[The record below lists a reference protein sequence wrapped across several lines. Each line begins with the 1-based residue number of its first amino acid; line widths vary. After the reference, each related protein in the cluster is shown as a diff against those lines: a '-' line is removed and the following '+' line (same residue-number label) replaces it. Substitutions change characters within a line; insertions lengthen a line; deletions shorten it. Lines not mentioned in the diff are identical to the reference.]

1 MAVPSGT
8 RPLRRDA
15 SDQELNC
22 LMRTLLKS
30 LIGTTLVLSA
40 ALTARAEGVTGP
52 VRLVTLDP
60 GHFHAALVQKF
71 MYQGV
76 DPLVHVYAPKGDDVL
91 EHMKRIEAFNK
102 RADQPT
108 SWRTEIYTGPDYLQ
122 RMLQDRHGN
131 VVVISGNNAHKAQY
145 ILSSI
150 DAGLNVLADK
160 PMAITPPDYEKLEQA
175 FALAEK
181 KGTLLYDIMT
191 ERFEITS
198 ILQRELSQQAEL
210 FGSLQ
215 KGSASDPAIRKQSV
229 HHFSKVVAGSPLK
242 RPQWF
247 FDVRQQ
253 GEGLVD
259 VTTHLV
265 DLVQWQ
271 AFPEQT
277 LKPADAKVLNARHS
291 RTPISLEQFRKVT
304 GATAFPD
311 FLKPDVQNGVLNVY
325 ANGEFTYRLRDVHAL
340 VSVKWDFEAPA
351 GAGDTHFS
359 VMRGSKATL
368 TIQQGAAQ
376 QFKPVLYIERTKE
389 ASAAEHEAAVKR
401 AIESLQGKY
410 PGVGVRRDGER
421 WAVTVP
427 DKYNVGHEAHFAQ
440 VTENFLKYLRSGKL
454 PAWEVPNMLTKYAT
468 LMQAY
473 QLSRTQ

>member
-1 MAVPSGT
+1 
-8 RPLRRDA
+8 
-15 SDQELNC
+15 
-22 LMRTLLKS
+22 MRNLLK
-30 LIGTTLVLSA
+30 TLVSA
-40 ALTARAEGVTGP
+40 TLMLGVVPVSISVSNAEGVTGP

-60 GHFHAALVQKF
+60 GHFHASLVQKF

-76 DPLVHVYAPKGDDVL
+76 DPQVHVYAPKGDDVL
-91 EHMKRIEAFNK
+91 EHMKRIEGFNTRK
-102 RADQPT
+102 EQPT
-108 SWRTEIYTGPDYLQ
+108 HWRTEIYTGPDYLQ
-122 RMLQDRHGN
+122 RMLQDRSGN

-145 ILSSI
+145 ILDSMQ
-150 DAGLNVLADK
+150 AGLNVLADK
-160 PMAITPPDYEKLEQA
+160 PMAITPADLDKLKQA

-191 ERFEITS
+191 ERYEITS
-198 ILQRELSQQAEL
+198 ILQRELSQRPAL
-210 FGSLQ
+210 FGALL
-215 KGSASDPAIRKQSV
+215 KGTPADPAIRKESV
-229 HHFSKVVAGSPLK
+229 HYFSKVVAGSPLK

-259 VTTHLV
+259 VTSHLV

-277 LKPADAKVLNARHS
+277 LQPSDAKVLSAKHS
-291 RTPISLEQFRKVT
+291 RTPLTLEQFRKVT
-304 GATAFPD
+304 GAEAFPA
-311 FLKPDVQNGVLNVY
+311 FLKSDVQNGVLNVY

-340 VSVKWDFEAPA
+340 VSVKWDFEAPP
-351 GAGDTHFS
+351 GGGDTHFS
-359 VMRGSKATL
+359 VMRGSKASL

-376 QFKPVLYIERTKE
+376 QFKPVLYIERAKDV
-389 ASAAEHEAAVKR
+389 SAAAHDEAVKAAV
-401 AIESLQGKY
+401 ASLQSKY
-410 PGVGVRRDGER
+410 PGVGMRRDGER

-468 LMQAY
+468 IMQAY
-473 QLSRTQ
+473 QLSRAP

>member
-1 MAVPSGT
+1 MRIRLQSFIGAT
-8 RPLRRDA
+8 
-15 SDQELNC
+15 
-22 LMRTLLKS
+22 LMFGVFS
-30 LIGTTLVLSA
+30 SA
-40 ALTARAEGVTGP
+40 HAEGVTGS
-52 VRLVTLDP
+52 VRLMTLDP
-60 GHFHAALVQKF
+60 GHFHAALVQKL

-76 DPLVHVYAPKGDDVL
+76 DPLVHVYAPQGDDVI
-91 EHMKRIEAFNK
+91 EHMKRIEGFNTRK
-102 RADQPT
+102 EQPT
-108 SWRTEIYTGPDYLQ
+108 HWRTELYTGPDYLQ
-122 RMLQDRHGN
+122 RMLREGDGN
-131 VVVISGNNAHKAQY
+131 VVVISGNNAQKAQY
-145 ILSSI
+145 ILKSMQ
-150 DAGLNVLADK
+150 AGLNVLADK
-160 PMAITPPDYEKLEQA
+160 PMAITPADLDEIEQA
-175 FALAEK
+175 FAIAEK
-181 KGTLLYDIMT
+181 NGTLLYDIMT

-198 ILQRELSQQAEL
+198 ILQRELSRQPDL
-210 FGSLQ
+210 FGTLLE
-215 KGSASDPAIRKQSV
+215 GTPADPAIRKESV

-277 LKPADAKVLNARHS
+277 LQPSDAKVLSARRT
-291 RTPISLEQFRKVT
+291 RTPLTLEQFTKVT

-311 FLKPDVQNGVLNVY
+311 FLQPDVQNGVLNVY

-340 VSVKWDFEAPA
+340 VSVKWAFEAPP
-351 GAGDTHFS
+351 GGGDTHFS

-376 QFKPVLYIERTKE
+376 QFKPVLYIER
-389 ASAAEHEAAVKR
+389 ASNVSAAAHEAAVTA
-401 AIESLQGKY
+401 AIASLQSDY
-410 PGVGVRRDGER
+410 PGVGVRPDGDR

-440 VTENFLKYLRSGKL
+440 VTENFLKYLRSGQL

-468 LMQAY
+468 IMQAY
-473 QLSRTQ
+473 QLSRAP

>member
-1 MAVPSGT
+1 
-8 RPLRRDA
+8 
-15 SDQELNC
+15 
-22 LMRTLLKS
+22 
-30 LIGTTLVLSA
+30 
-40 ALTARAEGVTGP
+40 
-52 VRLVTLDP
+52 
-60 GHFHAALVQKF
+60 
-71 MYQGV
+71 
-76 DPLVHVYAPKGDDVL
+76 
-91 EHMKRIEAFNK
+91 
-102 RADQPT
+102 
-108 SWRTEIYTGPDYLQ
+108 
-122 RMLQDRHGN
+122 
-131 VVVISGNNAHKAQY
+131 VISGNNAHKAEY
-145 ILSSI
+145 ILSAI
-150 DAGLNVLADK
+150 DAGFNVLADK
-160 PMAITPPDYEKLEQA
+160 PMAITPPDLAKLEQA

-198 ILQRELSQQAEL
+198 ILQRELSQRPEL
-210 FGSLQ
+210 FGTLQ
-215 KGSASDPAIRKQSV
+215 KGTATDPAIRKESV
-229 HHFSKVVAGSPLK
+229 HHFSKIVAGSPLK

-259 VTTHLV
+259 VTSHLV

-277 LKPADAKVLNARHS
+277 LRPEDAKVLRAKHS
-291 RTPISLEQFRKVT
+291 KTPISLEQFKKVT
-304 GATAFPD
+304 GADEFPD

-340 VSVKWDFEAPA
+340 ISVKWDFEAPA
-351 GAGDTHFS
+351 GGGDTHFS

-368 TIQQGAAQ
+368 TIRQGAAQ
-376 QFKPVLYIERTKE
+376 QFKPVLYIEGTKDD
-389 ASAAEHEAAVKR
+389 AAVKS
-401 AIESLQGKY
+401 AIEYLQGKY
-410 PGVGVRRDGER
+410 SGVGMRRDGER

-427 DKYNVGHEAHFAQ
+427 ETYNVGHEAHFAQ

-454 PAWEVPNMLTKYAT
+454 PAWEVPNMLTKYST

>member
-1 MAVPSGT
+1 
-8 RPLRRDA
+8 
-15 SDQELNC
+15 
-22 LMRTLLKS
+22 MRKLLKS
-30 LIGTTLVLSA
+30 LLGGMLMFAV
-40 ALTARAEGVTGP
+40 ALASRAEGVKGP

-60 GHFHAALVQKF
+60 GHFHASLVQKF
-71 MYQGV
+71 MYEGV

-91 EHMKRIEAFNK
+91 EHMKRIDGFNQ
-102 RADQPT
+102 RADRPT
-108 SWRTEIYTGPDYLQ
+108 QWRTEIYTSPDYLQ
-122 RMLQDRHGN
+122 RMLKDRSGN
-131 VVVISGNNAHKAQY
+131 VVVISGNNAHKAEY

-150 DAGLNVLADK
+150 DAGFNVLADK
-160 PMAITPPDYEKLEQA
+160 PMAITPPDLEKLRQA

-198 ILQRELSQQAEL
+198 ILQRELSQRPEL
-210 FGSLQ
+210 FGTLQ
-215 KGSASDPAIRKQSV
+215 KGTPTHPAIRKESV
-229 HHFSKVVAGSPLK
+229 HHFSKIVAGSPLK

-259 VTTHLV
+259 VTSHLV

-277 LKPADAKVLNARHS
+277 LQPEDAKVLSARHS
-291 RTPISLEQFRKVT
+291 KTPISLEQFKKVT

-311 FLKPDVQNGVLNVY
+311 FLKSDVQNGVLNVY

-340 VSVKWDFEAPA
+340 ISVKWDFEAPP
-351 GAGDTHFS
+351 GGGDTHFS

-376 QFKPVLYIERTKE
+376 QFKPVLYIEGTKDD
-389 ASAAEHEAAVKR
+389 AAVKR
-401 AIESLQGKY
+401 AIEYIQSKY
-410 PGVGVRRDGER
+410 PGVGMRRDGER

-427 DKYNVGHEAHFAQ
+427 ETYNVGHEAHFAQ
-440 VTENFLKYLRSGKL
+440 VTENFLNYLRSGKL

-473 QLSRTQ
+473 QLSRAH

>member
-1 MAVPSGT
+1 
-8 RPLRRDA
+8 
-15 SDQELNC
+15 
-22 LMRTLLKS
+22 MRNLLKS
-30 LIGTTLVLSA
+30 LVRVLTSGLMFGA
-40 ALTARAEGVTGP
+40 ALASRAEGVTGP

-60 GHFHAALVQKF
+60 GHFHASLVQKF
-71 MYQGV
+71 MYEGV

-91 EHMKRIEAFNK
+91 EHMKRIDGFNQ
-102 RADQPT
+102 RADRPT
-108 SWRTEIYTGPDYLQ
+108 HWRTELYTGPDYLQ
-122 RMLQDRHGN
+122 RMLKDRSGN
-131 VVVISGNNAHKAQY
+131 VVVISGNNAHKAEY

-150 DAGLNVLADK
+150 DAGFNVLADK
-160 PMAITPPDYEKLEQA
+160 PMVITPPDLEKLKQA
-175 FALAEK
+175 FAHAEK

-198 ILQRELSQQAEL
+198 ILQRELSQRPEL
-210 FGSLQ
+210 FGTLQ
-215 KGSASDPAIRKQSV
+215 KGTPTDPAIRKESV
-229 HHFSKVVAGSPLK
+229 HHFSKIVAGSPLK

-277 LKPADAKVLNARHS
+277 LQPEDAKVLSAKHS
-291 RTPISLEQFRKVT
+291 KTPISLEQFSKVT
-304 GATAFPD
+304 GAKAFPD
-311 FLKPDVQNGVLNVY
+311 FLKSDAQNGVLNVY

-340 VSVKWDFEAPA
+340 ISVKWDFEAPA
-351 GAGDTHFS
+351 GGGDTHFS

-376 QFKPVLYIERTKE
+376 QFKPVLYIEGTKD
-389 ASAAEHEAAVKR
+389 EAAVKR
-401 AIESLQGKY
+401 AIESLNNKY
-410 PGVGVRRDGER
+410 PGVGMRRDGER

-427 DKYNVGHEAHFAQ
+427 ETYNVGHEAHFAQ
-440 VTENFLKYLRSGKL
+440 VTENFLNYLRSGKL

-473 QLSRTQ
+473 QLSRAQ

>member
-1 MAVPSGT
+1 
-8 RPLRRDA
+8 
-15 SDQELNC
+15 
-22 LMRTLLKS
+22 MRNLLKS
-30 LIGTTLVLSA
+30 LVSATLMFSA
-40 ALTARAEGVTGP
+40 VLTARAEGVTGP
-52 VRLVTLDP
+52 VRLLTLDP
-60 GHFHAALVQKF
+60 GHFHASLVQKF
-71 MYQGV
+71 MYDGV
-76 DPLVHVYAPKGDDVL
+76 DPQVHVYAPKGDDVL
-91 EHMKRIEAFNK
+91 EHMKRIEGFNK

-122 RMLQDRHGN
+122 RMLQDRAGN
-131 VVVISGNNAHKAQY
+131 VVVISGNNAHKAEY
-145 ILSSI
+145 ILSSTQ
-150 DAGLNVLADK
+150 AGFNVLADK
-160 PMAITPPDYEKLEQA
+160 PMAITPPDLEKLKQA

-198 ILQRELSQQAEL
+198 ILQRELSQRPEL
-210 FGSLQ
+210 FGTLQ
-215 KGSASDPAIRKQSV
+215 KGTPADPAIRKESV
-229 HHFSKVVAGSPLK
+229 HHFSKIVAGSPLK

-277 LKPADAKVLNARHS
+277 LKPEDAKVLSANHS
-291 RTPISLEQFRKVT
+291 RTPITLEQFKQTT

-311 FLKPDVQNGVLNVY
+311 FLKADVQNGVLNVY

-340 VSVKWDFEAPA
+340 VSVKWNFEAPT
-351 GAGDTHFS
+351 GGGDTHFS
-359 VMRGSKATL
+359 VMRGTKASL

-376 QFKPVLYIERTKE
+376 QFKPMLYIEGTQD
-389 ASAAEHEAAVKR
+389 EAAVKS
-401 AIESLQGKY
+401 AIQSLQNKY
-410 PGVGVRRDGER
+410 PGVAVRRDGER
-421 WAVTVP
+421 WAVIVP
-427 DKYNVGHEAHFAQ
+427 DRYNVGHEAHFAQ

-454 PAWEVPNMLTKYAT
+454 PAWEVPNMLTKYST
-468 LMQAY
+468 IMQAY
-473 QLSRTQ
+473 QLSRAH

>member
-1 MAVPSGT
+1 MSKFMGRKSTAWIAG
-8 RPLRRDA
+8 A
-15 SDQELNC
+15 
-22 LMRTLLKS
+22 LL
-30 LIGTTLVLSA
+30 LISFA
-40 ALTARAEGVTGP
+40 FNSQAESVSGP
-52 VRLVTLDP
+52 VRIVTLDP

-76 DPLVHVYAPKGDDVL
+76 DPLVHVYAPAGDDVV
-91 EHMKRIEAFNK
+91 EHMKRIEGFNK
-102 RADQPT
+102 RKDQPT
-108 SWRTEIYTGPDYLQ
+108 SWRTELYTGPDYLE
-122 RMLQDRHGN
+122 RMLKDKRGN

-150 DAGLNVLADK
+150 EAGLNVLADK
-160 PMAITPPDYEKLEQA
+160 PMVITPPDLVKLKQA
-175 FALAEK
+175 FALAEQR
-181 KGTLLYDIMT
+181 GTLLYDIMT
-191 ERFEITS
+191 ERYEITS
-198 ILQRELSQQAEL
+198 ILQRALSQQPEM
-210 FGSLQ
+210 FGTLL
-215 KGSASDPAIRKQSV
+215 KGSVTDPAIRKESV
-229 HHFSKVVAGSPLK
+229 HNYSKVVAGQALK

-277 LKPADAKVLNARHS
+277 LQPADATVLRAQ
-291 RTPISLEQFRKVT
+291 RTRTALTLEQFRKVT
-304 GATAFPD
+304 GAAAFPD
-311 FLKPDVQNGVLNVY
+311 FLQKDVEKGVLNVY

-340 VSVKWDFEAPA
+340 VSVRWDFEAPP

-359 VMRGSKATL
+359 VMRGSKAAL

-376 QFKPVLYIERTKE
+376 QYKPVLYIDRNKDV
-389 ASAAEHEAAVKR
+389 SAAAHDAAVEKTI
-401 AIESLQGKY
+401 ASLQRDY
-410 PGVGVRRDGER
+410 PGVAVKRDGER

-427 DKYNVGHEAHFAQ
+427 ERYNVGHEAHFAQ

-468 LMQAY
+468 IMQAY
-473 QLSRTQ
+473 ELSRPRQTSGGR

>member
-1 MAVPSGT
+1 
-8 RPLRRDA
+8 
-15 SDQELNC
+15 
-22 LMRTLLKS
+22 MRNSLKS
-30 LIGTTLVLSA
+30 LVSATLMLAA
-40 ALTARAEGVTGP
+40 ALTCHAEGVTGP
-52 VRLVTLDP
+52 VRLLTLDP
-60 GHFHAALVQKF
+60 GHFHASLVQKF
-71 MYQGV
+71 MYEGV

-91 EHMKRIEAFNK
+91 EHMKRIEGFNK

-108 SWRTEIYTGPDYLQ
+108 SWRTEIYTGADYLQ
-122 RMLQDRHGN
+122 RMLEDRSGN
-131 VVVISGNNAHKAQY
+131 VVVISGNNAHKAEY

-150 DAGLNVLADK
+150 DTGLNVLADK
-160 PMAITPPDYEKLEQA
+160 PMAITPPDFQKLQQA

-198 ILQRELSQQAEL
+198 ILQRELSQRPEL

-215 KGSASDPAIRKQSV
+215 KGTPANPAISKESV
-229 HHFSKVVAGSPLK
+229 HHFSKIVAGSPLK
-242 RPQWF
+242 RPEWF

-277 LKPADAKVLNARHS
+277 LQPADAKVLSAKHS
-291 RTPISLEQFRKVT
+291 RTPITLQQFSKAT

-311 FLKPDVQNGVLNVY
+311 FLKSDVQNGVLNVY

-340 VSVKWDFEAPA
+340 ISVKWDFESPP
-351 GAGDTHFS
+351 GGGDTHFS
-359 VMRGSKATL
+359 VMRGTKATL
-368 TIQQGAAQ
+368 MIQQGAAQ
-376 QFKPVLYIERTKE
+376 QFKPVLYIEGTKD
-389 ASAAEHEAAVKR
+389 EAAVKN
-401 AIESLQGKY
+401 AIASLQSKY
-410 PGVGVRRDGER
+410 PGVGVRREGER
-421 WAVTVP
+421 WAVIVP

-454 PAWEVPNMLTKYAT
+454 PAWEVPNMLTKYST
-468 LMQAY
+468 IMQAY
-473 QLSRTQ
+473 RLSRAD

>member
-1 MAVPSGT
+1 
-8 RPLRRDA
+8 
-15 SDQELNC
+15 
-22 LMRTLLKS
+22 MRNLLK
-30 LIGTTLVLSA
+30 TLVSA
-40 ALTARAEGVTGP
+40 TLMLGVVSVSISVSNAEGVTGP

-60 GHFHAALVQKF
+60 GHFHASLVQKF

-76 DPLVHVYAPKGDDVL
+76 DPQVHVYAPKGDDVL
-91 EHMKRIEAFNK
+91 EHMKRIEGFNTRK
-102 RADQPT
+102 EQPT
-108 SWRTEIYTGPDYLQ
+108 HWRTEIYTGPDYLQ
-122 RMLQDRHGN
+122 RMLQDRSGN

-145 ILSSI
+145 ILDSMQ
-150 DAGLNVLADK
+150 AGLNVLADK
-160 PMAITPPDYEKLEQA
+160 PMAITPADLDKLKQA

-191 ERFEITS
+191 ERYEITS
-198 ILQRELSQQAEL
+198 ILQRELSQRPAL
-210 FGSLQ
+210 FGALL
-215 KGSASDPAIRKQSV
+215 KGTPADPAIRKESV
-229 HHFSKVVAGSPLK
+229 HYFSKVVAGSPLK

-259 VTTHLV
+259 VTSHLV

-277 LKPADAKVLNARHS
+277 LQPSDARVLSAKHS
-291 RTPISLEQFRKVT
+291 RTPLTLEQFRKVT
-304 GATAFPD
+304 GAEAFPA
-311 FLKPDVQNGVLNVY
+311 FLKSDVQNGVLNVY

-340 VSVKWDFEAPA
+340 VSVKWDFEAPP
-351 GAGDTHFS
+351 GGGDTHFS
-359 VMRGSKATL
+359 VMRGSKASL

-376 QFKPVLYIERTKE
+376 QFKPVLYIERAKDV
-389 ASAAEHEAAVKR
+389 SAAAHDEAVKAAV
-401 AIESLQGKY
+401 ASLQSKY
-410 PGVGVRRDGER
+410 PGVGMRRDGER

-468 LMQAY
+468 IMQAY
-473 QLSRTQ
+473 QLSRAP

>member
-1 MAVPSGT
+1 M
-8 RPLRRDA
+8 RNPLQR
-15 SDQELNC
+15 
-22 LMRTLLKS
+22 
-30 LIGTTLVLSA
+30 LIGATLMSGLTFGALSSSH
-40 ALTARAEGVTGP
+40 AEGVTAP
-52 VRLVTLDP
+52 VRLLTLDP

-91 EHMKRIEAFNK
+91 EHMKRIEGFNTRK
-102 RADQPT
+102 DQPT
-108 SWRTEIYTGPDYLQ
+108 QWRTELYTGPDYLQ
-122 RMLQDRHGN
+122 RMLQERAGN
-131 VVVISGNNAHKAQY
+131 VVVISGNNAQKAQY
-145 ILSSI
+145 ILTSMQ
-150 DAGLNVLADK
+150 AGLNVLADK
-160 PMAITPPDYEKLEQA
+160 PMAITPADLGKLERA
-175 FALAEK
+175 FAIAEK
-181 KGTLLYDIMT
+181 NGTLLYDIMT

-198 ILQRELSQQAEL
+198 ILQRELSRRPDL
-210 FGSLQ
+210 FGTLL
-215 KGSASDPAIRKQSV
+215 KGTPAAPAIRKESV

-271 AFPEQT
+271 AFPDQA
-277 LKPADAKVLNARHS
+277 LKPSDAKVLSAR
-291 RTPISLEQFRKVT
+291 RTWTPLTLDQFTKVT
-304 GATAFPD
+304 GAKSFPD
-311 FLKPDVQNGVLNVY
+311 FLQSDVRNGVLNVY

-340 VSVKWDFEAPA
+340 VSVKWDFEAPP

-376 QFKPVLYIERTKE
+376 QFKPVLYIERASDVS
-389 ASAAEHEAAVKR
+389 ASALEAAVQA
-401 AIESLQGKY
+401 AIASLQSEF

-427 DKYNVGHEAHFAQ
+427 EKYNVGHEAHFAQ
-440 VTENFLKYLRSGKL
+440 VTENFLNYLRSGPL
-454 PAWEVPNMLTKYAT
+454 PAWEVPIFLKM
-468 LMQAY
+468 
-473 QLSRTQ
+473 

>member
-1 MAVPSGT
+1 MKH
-8 RPLRRDA
+8 
-15 SDQELNC
+15 
-22 LMRTLLKS
+22 LMKRAIGATLML
-30 LIGTTLVLSA
+30 GA
-40 ALTARAEGVTGP
+40 ALTSSAEGVTGA
-52 VRLVTLDP
+52 VRLLTLDP
-60 GHFHAALVQKF
+60 GHFHAALVQKY

-91 EHMKRIEAFNK
+91 EHMKRIDGFNS
-102 RADQPT
+102 RQEQPT
-108 SWRTEIYTGPDYLQ
+108 HWRTEIYTGPDYLQ
-122 RMLQDRHGN
+122 RMLQDRRGN
-131 VVVISGNNAHKAQY
+131 VVVISGNNAQKAQY
-145 ILSSI
+145 ILSSME
-150 DAGLNVLADK
+150 AGLNVLADK
-160 PMAITPPDYEKLEQA
+160 PMAITPPDLGKLKQA

-198 ILQRELSQQAEL
+198 ILQRELSQRAEL
-210 FGSLQ
+210 FGALQ
-215 KGSASDPAIRKQSV
+215 KGSPSDPAIRKESV

-277 LKPADAKVLNARHS
+277 LQPADAKVLSAKHS
-291 RTPISLEQFRKVT
+291 RTPLTLDQFRKVT
-304 GATAFPD
+304 GAQAFPA
-311 FLKPDVQNGVLNVY
+311 FLKQDVQNGVLNVY

-340 VSVKWDFEAPA
+340 ISVKWDFEAPA
-351 GAGDTHFS
+351 GGGDTHFS

-368 TIQQGAAQ
+368 TIQQGPAEK
-376 QFKPVLYIERTKE
+376 FKPVLYIERAKDVT
-389 ASAAEHEAAVKR
+389 AAAHEAAVKS
-401 AIESLQGKY
+401 AIESLQREY
-410 PGVGVRRDGER
+410 PGVGTRRDGER
-421 WAVTVP
+421 WVVTVP

-454 PAWEVPNMLTKYAT
+454 PEWEVPNMLTKYST
-468 LMQAY
+468 IMQAY
-473 QLSRTQ
+473 QLSRAAPN